1 MRRQACFCAWTS
13 VFVHAQMSS
22 WASPNTSRGP
32 AHEKNPNTFKP
43 ERKTD
48 FLDESSLVSVGSFIL
63 SLFFFVIIIY
73 SRDVDNA
80 PTQTLQGIIHSA
92 CGDVA
97 VPQIVQTTG
106 QSPEPHN
113 SKSYGRK
120 KKKKPCAHHCILIL
134 RISPLGTKSILA
146 SLTAPD
152 RREPRT
158 SEFTVIISHNPQ
170 ATASQHVKLFIFSLA
185 AHFLL
190 LWHCNALHVSYSAF
204 IQIICLFWVLY
215 PVFSGNLCVLH

>member
-1 MRRQACFCAWTS
+1 MCTQACFCAWTS
-13 VFVHAQMSS
+13 VFVHAQMPYWS
-22 WASPNTSRGP
+22 SPNTSRGP
-32 AHEKNPNTFKP
+32 THQKNPNPFRP

-48 FLDESSLVSVGSFIL
+48 FLDESSLVSIGPFIL
-63 SLFFFVIIIY
+63 SLSLFFVIIIY
-73 SRDVDNA
+73 SWDVDNT

-92 CGDVA
+92 RGDVA

-113 SKSYGRK
+113 SKSYGTK
-120 KKKKPCAHHCILIL
+120 KKKACAHRCILIL
-134 RISPLGTKSILA
+134 RISPSGTKCILT
-146 SLTAPD
+146 SLTALD

-170 ATASQHVKLFIFSLA
+170 ATASWHVKLFILSLA

-190 LWHCNALHVSYSAF
+190 LCHCTALHVSYAAF
-204 IQIICLFWVLY
+204 IQIIFLFY
-215 PVFSGNLCVLH
+215 IHSF